1 LCCPEGVLFLRTK
14 YLPERRITM
23 WEYVQAK
30 EEYEQ
35 RLKDAEKAYR
45 DSRFRRTNRSSSFL
59 ASFLAL
65 LHRL

>member
-1 LCCPEGVLFLRTK
+1 
-14 YLPERRITM
+14 M
-23 WEYVQAK
+23 WEYIQAK